1 MSGEILPE
9 LQGLSQGFFVHEFY
23 FGPKGD
29 TLCKTRNA
37 HGRELPAHHL
47 PNEGSC
53 IFCLKRRTQ
62 GKNKLMHLAFA
73 QALHKPVHVEAVG
86 IHALKRGE
94 QAAQYQILAV
104 IKAAFVQREHAVPFR
119 DKAERI
125 AGALRIGTDR
135 AGVSGRKPAAARAE
149 VQIVAQVVDAAPKT
163 PCFGFRPFEQGHGGP
178 HGGFGAKARQTRKLL
193 YQGLERF
200 GNPIV
205 HGSRKGRAA

>member
-1 MSGEILPE
+1 MPE

-104 IKAAFVQREHAVPFR
+104 IKAAKHLGTAQGTRAYTELPLAVSI
-119 DKAERI
+119 I
-125 AGALRIGTDR
+125 ALFATVAMVGLGAWSIL
-135 AGVSGRKPAAARAE
+135 
-149 VQIVAQVVDAAPKT
+149 
-163 PCFGFRPFEQGHGGP
+163 H
-178 HGGFGAKARQTRKLL
+178 
-193 YQGLERF
+193 
-200 GNPIV
+200 
-205 HGSRKGRAA
+205 